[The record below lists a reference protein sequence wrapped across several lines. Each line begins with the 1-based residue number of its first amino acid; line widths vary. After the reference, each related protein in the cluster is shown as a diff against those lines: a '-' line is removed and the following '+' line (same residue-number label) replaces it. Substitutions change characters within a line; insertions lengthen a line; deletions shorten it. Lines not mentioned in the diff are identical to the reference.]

1 MIKMRNAFLATAAM
15 LAATTLQA
23 QNFPVGVVSVQDSVK
38 SVQVGIISSVAA
50 DGGHGVQLSGFSN
63 TSAHKFNGLQLGA
76 VSNITT
82 GMDKGVQLSGLLNVS
97 PAMQRGLQFAT
108 INFADSLN
116 GAQVGVLNIARKR
129 PKGWQVGIV
138 NLSYDSIG

>member
-1 MIKMRNAFLATAAM
+1 MNRIMNLATAA
-15 LAATTLQA
+15 LFTAAVNVQA
-23 QNFPVGVVSVQDSVK
+23 QKSPVGVVSVQDSAK
-38 SVQVGIISSVAA
+38 SVQFGVISSVAT

-97 PAMQRGLQFAT
+97 PAM
-108 INFADSLN
+108 
-116 GAQVGVLNIARKR
+116 
-129 PKGWQVGIV
+129 
-138 NLSYDSIG
+138 